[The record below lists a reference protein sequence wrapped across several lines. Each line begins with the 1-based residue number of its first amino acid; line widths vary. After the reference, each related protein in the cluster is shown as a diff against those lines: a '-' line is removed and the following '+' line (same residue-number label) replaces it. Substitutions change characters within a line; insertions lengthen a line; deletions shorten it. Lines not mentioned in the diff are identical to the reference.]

1 MPSEVQTANKKHHN
15 KSTNDLRKSPSPVVL
30 SHQNPP
36 TYFRLVLVVN
46 GVWSVY
52 ISLLIQR
59 WESRIED
66 LCFSWKHELD
76 QCELWCFFNS
86 NSDGTHSLQKIHLS
100 ASDVRLNFSHSV
112 LMKKQ
117 TLLCLGWPKCKFQ
130 HIFMFRWIVPL
141 TKIKKKWAL
150 QIYRNCNC
158 FAGNFGDRYFGTDAP
173 SDCYESDEGMDY
185 WISSRPVCE
194 RLYLHTLEKETFKHL
209 ISYDCGPIALTY
221 ISINLCHLLLS
232 ILAILCATNEPV
244 LNKGQSINRPPN
256 MGDYCSLAF
265 LEMSSW
271 HHNLKMFH

>member
-1 MPSEVQTANKKHHN
+1 MWITC
-15 KSTNDLRKSPSPVVL
+15 
-30 SHQNPP
+30 
-36 TYFRLVLVVN
+36 
-46 GVWSVY
+46 G
-52 ISLLIQR
+52 
-59 WESRIED
+59 
-66 LCFSWKHELD
+66 
-76 QCELWCFFNS
+76 LWCFFNS

-194 RLYLHTLEKETFKHL
+194 RLYLHTLEKETFKHF

-232 ILAILCATNEPV
+232 ILAILCATNEPM
-244 LNKGQSINRPPN
+244 LNKGQSIDGPSN

-271 HHNLKMFH
+271 PSQFENVSLILRGVTRLKRDEISRRGEKLSRRELWCQHDGAWGWN